1 MFGSGQNPFDPSV
14 YAEMFKS
21 MDMSKMFD
29 PNAFK
34 ALDQSALAEAQKKN
48 IDALISAQKAAAAGY
63 QDLFEKQVK
72 VFQDTL
78 ASAQGHIE
86 GMAKSNPSD
95 AAKAQA
101 EMTAK
106 AYEAAIANAQE
117 LAEAAR
123 RANQE
128 AYDIVR
134 ARIEE
139 SVAELKASMS

>member
-1 MFGSGQNPFDPSV
+1 MFGSGQNPFDPAV
-14 YAEMFKS
+14 FADMFKS

-34 ALDQSALAEAQKKN
+34 ALDQSALADAQKKN
-48 IDALISAQKAAAAGY
+48 MDALISAQKAAAAGY

-78 ASAQGHIE
+78 ASAQGAME
-86 GMAKSNPSD
+86 AMSKSNPAD

-123 RANQE
+123 RANQD
-128 AYDIVR
+128 AYDIVK

-139 SVAELKASMS
+139 SVKELQSSIG